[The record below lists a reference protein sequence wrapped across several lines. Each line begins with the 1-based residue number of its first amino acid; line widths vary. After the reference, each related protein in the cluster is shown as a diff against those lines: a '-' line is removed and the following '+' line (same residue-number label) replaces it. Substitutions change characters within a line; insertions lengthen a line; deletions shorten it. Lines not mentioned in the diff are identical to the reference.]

1 MTSADLQ
8 GQFSFVVFDSS
19 KRRLFAARDASGTEP
34 LYVTTEEDGT
44 MAFTNSPT
52 SSLADKC
59 DTWQE
64 VQLPPAPGCHFS
76 EGSLMFIM
84 QGGACFK
91 HLTQRVNRILPPG
104 RKESMDYVNCL
115 AELFA
120 AWSSADM

>member
-1 MTSADLQ
+1 MKAQASLFNLQ

-34 LYVTTEEDGT
+34 LYINTEEDGA

-64 VQLPPAPGCHFS
+64 VGLPCAYS
-76 EGSLMFIM
+76 
-84 QGGACFK
+84 ACSA
-91 HLTQRVNRILPPG
+91 
-104 RKESMDYVNCL
+104 KE
-115 AELFA
+115 F
-120 AWSSADM
+120 